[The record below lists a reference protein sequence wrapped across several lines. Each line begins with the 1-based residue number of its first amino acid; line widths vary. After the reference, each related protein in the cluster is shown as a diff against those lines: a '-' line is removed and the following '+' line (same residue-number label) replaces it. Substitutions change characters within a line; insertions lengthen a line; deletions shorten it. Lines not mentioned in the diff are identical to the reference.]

1 MYKSIKLVLALA
13 LFAALTSGGCGGS
26 STAFVGTVESE
37 NERMIQ
43 AMTLEEKVGQLFIIR
58 PEHLTNL
65 ASADYVHYN
74 RGSWDYALTEEMA
87 ETLKQYPVGGFVFFS
102 QNLSTPEQVRQ
113 FTADLDAASE
123 IKPFIAVDEEGGIV
137 RRIGRKFSADVEQ
150 IGTMQSIG
158 ETGDPQNAYNA
169 AYAIGGYVKDF
180 GFNLDFAPV
189 ADVNTNPDNIVIGSR
204 AFGSDP
210 DLVSVMVSAYL
221 DGLHAQKI
229 MGTIKHFPGHGDTSS
244 DTHSE
249 YAAVYKTWDELLQA
263 ELIPFMD
270 NFDNTDMIMT
280 AHITMKNVTS
290 DDLPATLSHELMT
303 NKLRK
308 ELGYTG
314 VLVTDSME
322 MAAIREYYP
331 HGESSVMAIEAGN
344 DIVVCPYDFRES
356 INAIVSAVKSGRISE
371 ERIDESVRRIF
382 ALKFKEEYQ
391 E

>member
-1 MYKSIKLVLALA
+1 MYKSIKLVLTLA

-65 ASADYVHYN
+65 VSADYLHYHN
-74 RGSWDYALTEEMA
+74 SSWDYALTDEMA
-87 ETLKQYPVGGFVFFS
+87 ETLKQYPVGGFILYAR
-102 QNLSTPEQVRQ
+102 NMDTPEQLKQ
-113 FTADLDAASE
+113 FTADLDSASE
-123 IKPFIAVDEEGGIV
+123 IKPFIAIDEEGGRV
-137 RRIGRKFSADVEQ
+137 RRIGRTFSADVAQ

-169 AYAIGGYVKDF
+169 AYAIGGYIKEY
-180 GFNLDFAPV
+180 GFNLNFAPV
-189 ADVNTNPDNIVIGSR
+189 ADINTNPENIVIGDR

-210 DLVSVMVSAYL
+210 ALVSEMVSAYL

-229 MGTIKHFPGHGDTSS
+229 MGTLKHFPGHGDTSS
-244 DTHSE
+244 DTHTG
-249 YAAVYKTWDELLQA
+249 YVAVYKTWDELLQA

-290 DDLPATLSHELMT
+290 DDLPATLSYEIMT

-314 VLVTDSME
+314 VLITDSMG
-322 MAAIREYYP
+322 MGAIRDNYP
-331 HGESSVMAIEAGN
+331 NSEAVVMAVEAGN
-344 DIVVCPYDFRES
+344 DIVLGAYDFREAFS
-356 INAIVSAVKSGRISE
+356 AIVSAVKSGRISE